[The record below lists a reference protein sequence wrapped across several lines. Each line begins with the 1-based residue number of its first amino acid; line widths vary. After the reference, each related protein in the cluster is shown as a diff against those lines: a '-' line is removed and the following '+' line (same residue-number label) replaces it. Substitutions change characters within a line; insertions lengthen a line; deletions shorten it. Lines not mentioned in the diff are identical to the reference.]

1 MRVVIPR
8 VILLVRASPDATPE
22 TLRQRLLT
30 ALPFPPLEIHS
41 LDEEVSKVASDM
53 YISLALANMQIYL
66 VGGLVLALVA
76 ILSVAAANYVED
88 RRTLALLRIRGASP
102 QQLWRFMLALL
113 LSPAVVG
120 LTIGGVVAVLAGYGL
135 ANHVWDLREIKTV
148 VQVLNTRL
156 VLSPSLAWVAA
167 LLVTMLVAAV
177 SAFSWWVFQRT
188 AHQTLQQT

>member
-1 MRVVIPR
+1 VIPR
-8 VILLVRASPDATPE
+8 VIVLVSTSPDVAPDV
-22 TLRQRLLT
+22 LRKLLLA

-53 YISLALANMQIYL
+53 YISLALANMKIYL
-66 VGGLVLALVA
+66 FGGLVLALVA

-102 QQLWRFMLALL
+102 PQLWRFMLALL

-120 LTIGGVVAVLAGYGL
+120 LVIGAAVALVAGYGL

-148 VQVLNTRL
+148 VQVLDTHL
-156 VLSPSLAWVAA
+156 VLSSSLVSVAA
-167 LLVTMLVAAV
+167 LLVTMLVVVV
-177 SAFSWWVFQRT
+177 SAFSWWVFQKT
-188 AHQTLQQT
+188 AHRTLQQT